1 MIRLGGPVKR
11 LIGLNGSRGIAALKQ
26 KIARVMDHQGHIH
39 GGIDSYQK
47 MGIKMEQDPEFGF
60 SYPGSVKFES
70 PRQFI
75 DRLMIDP
82 NSLAPR

>member
-1 MIRLGGPVKR
+1 MEIALLHLRFT
-11 LIGLNGSRGIAALKQ
+11 AALKQ
-26 KIARVMDHQGHIH
+26 KIVRVMDHRGHIQAS
-39 GGIDSYQK
+39 IDNYQK

-75 DRLMIDP
+75 DRSMIGP
-82 NSLAPR
+82 NSLPPR

>member
-1 MIRLGGPVKR
+1 LQLRFT
-11 LIGLNGSRGIAALKQ
+11 AALKP
-26 KIARVMDHQGHIH
+26 KIARVMYHRGHVQGS
-39 GGIDSYQK
+39 IDSYEK
-47 MGIKMEQDPEFGF
+47 MGIRMEQDPEFGF

-75 DRLMIDP
+75 DRSMIGP